1 MAEAIA
7 KQIASDIIEPS
18 SAGLVA
24 FGEITRPTLAVLE
37 EHGISAAGQ
46 RSKTL
51 RPEHMSETDLL
62 INMSGRS
69 TAAIFDGPL
78 PPAEDWDVGDP
89 FGLDLAIYRN
99 IRDQIEA
106 RVQDLALRLRK
117 RADANEN
124 VPVSRDEAGPD
135 LDMDPKAKTDA
146 A

>member
-1 MAEAIA
+1 
-7 KQIASDIIEPS
+7 
-18 SAGLVA
+18 
-24 FGEITRPTLAVLE
+24 
-37 EHGISAAGQ
+37 
-46 RSKTL
+46 
-51 RPEHMSETDLL
+51 MSETDLL